1 MSLKHGGKI
10 CSCYFVPPLS
20 DRLAMIAN
28 SAAKSLR
35 KHAALCGGREEKE
48 EEEEVAASSRVV
60 LQSGTLAVWNA
71 GRGQS
76 RWELS
81 AAVLEAVSRL
91 PVPPT
96 TAAAATNSSSTPLS
110 RLQAQKRGA
119 ILRDQN
125 EAGTDNLV

>member
-1 MSLKHGGKI
+1 MRKKTLLH
-10 CSCYFVPPLS
+10 
-20 DRLAMIAN
+20 N
-28 SAAKSLR
+28 SR
-35 KHAALCGGREEKE
+35 KNMQLYGCECGGWEEA
-48 EEEEVAASSRVV
+48 VVGSGVV

-81 AAVLEAVSRL
+81 AAVLETVSKLSVTLL
-91 PVPPT
+91 PPPPPPSLT
-96 TAAAATNSSSTPLS
+96 SLLSSLS
-110 RLQAQKRGA
+110 LCRLQAQKRGA